1 MSPLLM
7 SFPQAAATDWTIALP
22 AGAAR
27 TIAPAAHARWIAVT
41 QGQLWLTLTDAPA
54 DAGGDVWL
62 QPGQGFALG
71 AGIEAVVEGR
81 GAAAFQLVEAPLPR
95 SVPGRS
101 AWQRAGGALEGT
113 RRSFQFGA
121 VSAPCA
127 G

>member
-1 MSPLLM
+1 MSTQLM
-7 SFPQAAATDWTIALP
+7 SIPHAAAAWTVGLP
-22 AGAAR
+22 AGSAR
-27 TIAPAAHARWIAVT
+27 RIPAAGHARWIAVT

-62 QPGQGFALG
+62 QPGEGFALG

-81 GAAAFQLVEAPLPR
+81 GDVAFQLLEAPAPR

-101 AWQRAGGALEGT
+101 AWQRAGGTLEGV
-113 RRSFQFGA
+113 RRSLQWGVPA
-121 VSAPCA
+121 APCA